1 MDEYKRIVVT
11 MPKLLMTSLKFLLEV
26 PIAIV
31 GALTS
36 LNGLNLLALIIRC
49 ILLNNLIPWFHI
61 FEQYA
66 IFSGIRYHS
75 GESIDCSY
83 PSY

>member
-1 MDEYKRIVVT
+1 MT
-11 MPKLLMTSLKFLLEV
+11 MPKLFMTSLKFSVEV

-31 GALTS
+31 DALTS

-49 ILLNNLIPWFHI
+49 ILLNNLVAWLHI
-61 FEQYA
+61 FEQDV